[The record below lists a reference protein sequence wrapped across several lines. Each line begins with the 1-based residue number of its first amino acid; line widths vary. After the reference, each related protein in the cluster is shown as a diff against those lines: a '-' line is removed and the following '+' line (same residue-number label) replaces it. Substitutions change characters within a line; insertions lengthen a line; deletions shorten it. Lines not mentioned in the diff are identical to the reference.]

1 MRKNVNFA
9 PSECGTIVE
18 RLMRLV
24 NVDDEPLLH
33 ELVTGYLFDPTKGI
47 AGVSLTGHQA
57 LALLN
62 FFLGYCKSDEQVAK
76 ANQLQFKKRS
86 LAVKDF
92 FVPLLDDWFIRPLYF
107 VESLD
112 ESAL

>member
-1 MRKNVNFA
+1 MNSLSA
-9 PSECGTIVE
+9 SAECSSIVE
-18 RLMRLV
+18 KLMRLV

-33 ELVTGYLFDPTKGI
+33 ELVTGYLFDPSKCV

-57 LALLN
+57 LILLN
-62 FFLGYCKSDEQVAK
+62 FFLGYCKSDDQVAK
-76 ANQLQFKKRS
+76 ANQVQFHKRS